1 MWGEIMLETF
11 SIDLSKDF
19 GWIAA
24 IIAVVL
30 GIVEKSGIKWNPY
43 SVILKAIGRGINGE
57 MLKKIE
63 DIEKNLSNVQ
73 NKIDC
78 LDTEVKENAIVNCR
92 TQFTRFGDE
101 IRHGIRHSKD
111 HFDQTLMNITK
122 YEQYCQVHQDFANNV
137 TEATARLIKRN
148 YEERLEKNDFLE

>member
-1 MWGEIMLETF
+1 MLETF

-73 NKIDC
+73 NKIDS
-78 LDTEVKENAIVNCR
+78 LDTEVKENAIVNYR

-101 IRHGIRHSKD
+101 LRHGMKHSKD

-122 YEQYCQVHQDFANNV
+122 YEQYCQVHKNFANNV
-137 TEATARLIKRN
+137 TEATAKLIKRN

>member
-1 MWGEIMLETF
+1 MLETF

-73 NKIDC
+73 NKIDS

-92 TQFTRFGDE
+92 AQFTRFGDE
-101 IRHGIRHSKD
+101 LRHGMKHSKD

-122 YEQYCQVHQDFANNV
+122 YEQYCQAHKDFANNV
-137 TEATARLIKRN
+137 TEATAKLIKRN

>member
-1 MWGEIMLETF
+1 MLETF

-57 MLKKIE
+57 MLKKIG

-78 LDTEVKENAIVNCR
+78 LDTEVK
-92 TQFTRFGDE
+92 
-101 IRHGIRHSKD
+101 KM
-111 HFDQTLMNITK
+111 L
-122 YEQYCQVHQDFANNV
+122 
-137 TEATARLIKRN
+137 L
-148 YEERLEKNDFLE
+148 